1 MPTALPAAPA
11 VVEPGVCFRGAGK
24 VWGMRVQG
32 LRPGGVAGL
41 QGAVVLA
48 TLFYTSLSSG
58 RQAALP
64 LSAAAPEGG

>member
-11 VVEPGVCFRGAGK
+11 IVEPGVRFRGAGR
-24 VWGMRVQG
+24 VWGMRAQVLG
-32 LRPGGVAGL
+32 PGGVAGL

-48 TLFYTSLSSG
+48 TLFCTSLPGG